1 MPGFTARF
9 SRLSGPAALG
19 IALAAVALTTV
30 VVELLGPQR
39 LTNGAMLY
47 LAAVLLVA
55 LTLGRGAAILAAV
68 GAAFAFDFFLVEP
81 RFTLRVGDPD
91 EWLVLLTF
99 LLVAVVVSQLVAN
112 QRQRAEEAETRRR
125 EALLLHDVGEL
136 LAQNPFAQAVQGL
149 CERVRDEFG
158 AAAAAVEISGAGVP
172 TTTVVSGDQRAWRE
186 SAGAPFTVLGDQV
199 AGTGGRSP
207 RWISVAPPR
216 VGPPGRR
223 GSRIVRA
230 PIRSEGDLIGQIS
243 VVGAD
248 SSSVPSPG
256 AARLLATAA
265 AQLAVAVDRE
275 RLRGEATEADVL
287 RRTSELKSALLNA
300 VSHDLRTPLAA
311 IIASAG
317 SLRQADVTWSA
328 EDRADFAES
337 IELEAERLN
346 RIVSNVLDLGRIE
359 GGALR
364 PARDWHDPALLLADV
379 VERMRAHAQ
388 GTELVLELPDDLRP
402 ILLDPVEIDQVASN
416 LIENAIRHA
425 PPGTAVTVAGCTDD
439 EGLRVSIA
447 DSGPGVAASAVARVF
462 EPFYRSPS
470 DARSAG
476 SGIGLA
482 VARGLVAAHGGRI
495 WIEGREG
502 GGACFTFVIPSP
514 RAPEPNEA

>member
-1 MPGFTARF
+1 
-9 SRLSGPAALG
+9 
-19 IALAAVALTTV
+19 
-30 VVELLGPQR
+30 
-39 LTNGAMLY
+39 
-47 LAAVLLVA
+47 
-55 LTLGRGAAILAAV
+55 
-68 GAAFAFDFFLVEP
+68 
-81 RFTLRVGDPD
+81 
-91 EWLVLLTF
+91 
-99 LLVAVVVSQLVAN
+99 
-112 QRQRAEEAETRRR
+112 
-125 EALLLHDVGEL
+125 
-136 LAQNPFAQAVQGL
+136 
-149 CERVRDEFG
+149 
-158 AAAAAVEISGAGVP
+158 
-172 TTTVVSGDQRAWRE
+172 
-186 SAGAPFTVLGDQV
+186 
-199 AGTGGRSP
+199 
-207 RWISVAPPR
+207 
-216 VGPPGRR
+216 
-223 GSRIVRA
+223 
-230 PIRSEGDLIGQIS
+230 
-243 VVGAD
+243 
-248 SSSVPSPG
+248 
-256 AARLLATAA
+256 
-265 AQLAVAVDRE
+265 VAVDRE

-462 EPFYRSPS
+462 EPFYRSSS

>member
-1 MPGFTARF
+1 
-9 SRLSGPAALG
+9 
-19 IALAAVALTTV
+19 V
-30 VVELLGPQR
+30 
-39 LTNGAMLY
+39 
-47 LAAVLLVA
+47 
-55 LTLGRGAAILAAV
+55 
-68 GAAFAFDFFLVEP
+68 
-81 RFTLRVGDPD
+81 
-91 EWLVLLTF
+91 
-99 LLVAVVVSQLVAN
+99 
-112 QRQRAEEAETRRR
+112 
-125 EALLLHDVGEL
+125 H
-136 LAQNPFAQAVQGL
+136 
-149 CERVRDEFG
+149 
-158 AAAAAVEISGAGVP
+158 
-172 TTTVVSGDQRAWRE
+172 
-186 SAGAPFTVLGDQV
+186 
-199 AGTGGRSP
+199 
-207 RWISVAPPR
+207 
-216 VGPPGRR
+216 
-223 GSRIVRA
+223 
-230 PIRSEGDLIGQIS
+230 
-243 VVGAD
+243 
-248 SSSVPSPG
+248 
-256 AARLLATAA
+256 
-265 AQLAVAVDRE
+265 
-275 RLRGEATEADVL
+275 

-317 SLRQADVTWSA
+317 SLRQADVAWST

-364 PARDWHDPALLLADV
+364 PARDWHDPTLLLADV

-388 GTELVLELPDDLRP
+388 GTELILELPDDLRP

-425 PPGTAVTVAGCTDD
+425 PAGTAVTIAGCTDD

-514 RAPEPNEA
+514 RAPEPSEA